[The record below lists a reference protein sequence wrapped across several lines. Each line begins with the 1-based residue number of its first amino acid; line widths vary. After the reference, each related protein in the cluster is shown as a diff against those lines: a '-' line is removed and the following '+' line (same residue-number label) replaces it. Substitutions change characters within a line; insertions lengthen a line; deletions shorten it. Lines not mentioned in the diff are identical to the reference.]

1 MAEMESQMKLFE
13 EGGLYQEGGTT
24 DPVSGNEVP
33 RGSLQEEVRD
43 DIPAQLSEG
52 EFVFPADVV
61 RFIGLGNLMELR
73 QKAKKGLQT
82 MDDMGQMG
90 NSEEA
95 VMSDEGSY
103 DDEIDRMI
111 DEMDMEGNPQEFQV
125 GGLVGYPQG
134 APAGGGFLP
143 TGVAPP
149 SQMQGVMAPQL
160 GPQTSA
166 MPSYETKAFIGPDGD
181 IRYITFLNGQP
192 LIPVPEGYTPYTPAT
207 TPVTEVATQQE
218 IKTREDSGGD
228 DSPQSEPVRR
238 TVGNQFGFSDQEIPR
253 ALSFI
258 PGVGPLVAI
267 ARGAQNINNAA
278 AVDSARKA
286 LGMSELEFED
296 YVKAAFTGKYDTGV
310 VGQLPI
316 GGQDYTVGFGGRVTE
331 PTEEGQKAITTLSVP
346 EAQRRTQLAAQ
357 QAGRPMEDIMSMT
370 RPTTAAG
377 TTASPTVAGVASQLG
392 QQLQEGVE
400 MKESREI
407 QKTLEEQQQAA
418 EQARA
423 TAEDLK
429 SQYDTLQSDSTRQA
443 AQFAEQFASQQEALA
458 QSLQKAQ
465 ESQLAAEQA
474 RQSADELR
482 EQYNLFRTDTLAE
495 QAQYAESLA
504 ETRARIAEY
513 DKQMANLVTG
523 EQLDARIREI
533 PIVAP
538 VSPVEVAQAYPERD
552 IADAAEDAEA
562 GRVMREAE
570 AEAEASRRIDPTT
583 PSRPVDP
590 GESVTY
596 TDKSG
601 NEQTVTGKSYT
612 DASGRER
619 AGSFV
624 DNNNDG
630 EQQSNERSTVTSS
643 DGSAVR
649 SGSGSVVTS
658 RSQDEIDRDS
668 GGGGGGG
675 GGGCVIATHGIQTG
689 AFTLREKA
697 TAELYCMKNFHG
709 TWWGE
714 AFRRGY
720 RYVGMQHIKNG
731 TAESVYQEFKDF
743 VKTGRGLKKDIV
755 SKMKWLSRVVQ
766 FIIAGLTIARK

>member
-1 MAEMESQMKLFE
+1 LKLFE

-111 DEMDMEGNPQEFQV
+111 DEMDMEGGPQEFQV
-125 GGLVGYPQG
+125 GGLAGYPQG
-134 APAGGGFLP
+134 APVGGGFLP
-143 TGVAPP
+143 AGVAPP

-160 GPQTSA
+160 GPQASA
-166 MPSYETKAFIGPDGD
+166 MPSYETKAFIGPGGD

-192 LIPVPEGYTPYTPAT
+192 LTPVPEGYTPYTPAT
-207 TPVTEVATQQE
+207 TPVTEVATQKE
-218 IKTREDSGGD
+218 IKAREDGD
-228 DSPQSEPVRR
+228 GDGAPQSEPVRR
-238 TVGNQFGFSDQEIPR
+238 TVGNQFGFSDTEIPK

-258 PGVGPLVAI
+258 PAVGPLVAI

-278 AVDSARKA
+278 AVDAARKS

-296 YVKAAFTGKYDTGV
+296 YVKAAFTGEYDTGV
-310 VGQLPI
+310 VGQMPI
-316 GGQDYTVGFGGRVTE
+316 GSRDYTVGFGGRVTE

-346 EAQRRTQLAAQ
+346 EAQRRAQLAAQ

-429 SQYDTLQSDSTRQA
+429 SQYDTLQTNSAQQA

-474 RQSADELR
+474 RQSADQLR
-482 EQYNLFRTDTLAE
+482 EQYDIFRTDSLAE
-495 QAQYAESLA
+495 QAKYAEDLA
-504 ETRARIAEY
+504 ETRARVAEY
-513 DKQMANLVTG
+513 DKRMANLVTG

-533 PIVAP
+533 PTVAP
-538 VSPVEVAQAYPERD
+538 VSPVEVARAYPERD
-552 IADAAEDAEA
+552 IADAAEDTEA

-570 AEAEASRRIDPTT
+570 AEAAASRRIDPTT
-583 PSRPVDP
+583 PSRPVGP

-612 DASGRER
+612 DASGKER
-619 AGSFV
+619 AGGFV
-624 DNNNDG
+624 DKNNDG
-630 EQQSNERSTVTSS
+630 KQQSNERSTVTSS

-649 SGSGSVVTS
+649 SGNGSVVTS
-658 RSQDEIDRDS
+658 RSQDEIESES
-668 GGGGGGG
+668 GGGGGGDG
-675 GGGCVIATHGIQTG
+675 TYCCTKMVEHGLWSNKKELAEMHHWHTTQPQWWKDGYDIWGKVLAETLLKTKSVFWTSVMQECYEYHIHKKKLNFKSALGNAIMYSGVFICGCTSALTG
-689 AFTLREKA
+689 KHAHE
-697 TAELYCMKNFHG
+697 
-709 TWWGE
+709 
-714 AFRRGY
+714 
-720 RYVGMQHIKNG
+720 I
-731 TAESVYQEFKDF
+731 
-743 VKTGRGLKKDIV
+743 
-755 SKMKWLSRVVQ
+755 
-766 FIIAGLTIARK
+766 